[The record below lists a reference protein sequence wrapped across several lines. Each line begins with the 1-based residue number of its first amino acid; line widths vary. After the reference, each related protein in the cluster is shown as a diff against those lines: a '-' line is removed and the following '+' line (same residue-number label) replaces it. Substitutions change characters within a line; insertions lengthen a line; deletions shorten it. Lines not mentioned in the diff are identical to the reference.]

1 MRAPLSRRLEA
12 LAACLLYVA
21 AFVLG
26 LANILRQPLAVVLA
40 LVAIAVATWGLLDA
54 ATHTGARRVVATSVL
69 VLALL
74 IAIGALVAG
83 DLGRPIIAVIL
94 LAVAAEAIAAH
105 AVHRRPYRPVE
116 RRTPPPSK
124 PFFLMNPKSG
134 GGKVGG
140 FGLEDIARSKGGEV
154 VMLDR
159 SVDVV
164 ATLEDAVTRGAD
176 LLGAAGGDGT
186 QALVAEV
193 AAAHDLPVLVIPAGT
208 RNHFALDLGLD
219 REDPRKALDALGE
232 DGVEIRVDLGQIEDR
247 PFVNNVSL
255 GIYAEI
261 ISSPEY
267 RDAKL
272 MTTLAKLPEVAAPES
287 DSGLVVR
294 TPEGRVVKSPQLVQL
309 ANNPYEY
316 RGVKTA
322 GTRPRLDTGQLGID
336 VISYDTPRELT
347 KMVGDLQRGAG
358 SRATG
363 LTRWTAP
370 SITIESTTGTIAAGV
385 DGEYLQF
392 TAPLEVSVRP
402 GALRIRLPHDRPGL
416 PAPPRSGAG
425 ETLKDLWAV
434 ALGRTRDPAV

>member
-1 MRAPLSRRLEA
+1 MRTPLSRRLEA

-21 AFVLG
+21 AVVVG

-54 ATHTGARRVVATSVL
+54 ATHTGARRVVGTSVL

-83 DLGRPIIAVIL
+83 ELGRPIIAVIL
-94 LAVAAEAIAAH
+94 LAVVAEAMAAH
-105 AVHRRPYRPVE
+105 AVHRRPYRPPE

-134 GGKVGG
+134 GGKVGE
-140 FGLEDIARSKGGEV
+140 FGLDDIVRSKGGEV

-164 ATLEDAVTRGAD
+164 ATLEEAVARGAD

-186 QALVAEV
+186 QALVAQV
-193 AAAHDLPVLVIPAGT
+193 AAAHDVPVLVIPAGT

-219 REDPRKALDALGE
+219 RDDPRKALDALGE
-232 DGVEIRVDLGQIEDR
+232 DGVEIRVDLGQVADR

-272 MTTLAKLPEVAAPES
+272 MTVLAKLPEVAAPES
-287 DSGLVVR
+287 DNDLSVE
-294 TPEGRVVKSPQLVQL
+294 TPEGKVVKSPQLVQL

-322 GTRPRLDTGQLGID
+322 GTRPRLDTGRLGID

-347 KMVGDLQRGAG
+347 KMVGDLQRGKG
-358 SRATG
+358 SGATG

-370 SITIESTTGTIAAGV
+370 SITVESTTGTIAAGV
-385 DGEYLQF
+385 DGEYVQF

-402 GALRIRLPHDRPGL
+402 GALRIRLPHGRPGL

-425 ETLKDLWAV
+425 ETLKDLWDV
-434 ALGRTRDPAV
+434 ALGRTGDTGE